1 MNRVNITEDEA
12 RIIQNELN
20 DVSLAED
27 SINMLYFYGLDNLI
41 PKISR
46 DKPIEISRAYEESV
60 FKNSSELEQEAV
72 EFVLGK
78 TWMSFERR

>member
-12 RIIQNELN
+12 RTIQNELN

-46 DKPIEISRAYEESV
+46 NKLIEISQAHEESV
-60 FKNSSELEQEAV
+60 FKNSGEEEVS
-72 EFVLGK
+72 
-78 TWMSFERR
+78 R